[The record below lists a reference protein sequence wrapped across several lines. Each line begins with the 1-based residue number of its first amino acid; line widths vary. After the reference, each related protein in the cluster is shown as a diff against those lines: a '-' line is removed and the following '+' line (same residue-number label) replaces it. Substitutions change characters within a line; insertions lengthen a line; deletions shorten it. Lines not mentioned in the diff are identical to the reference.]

1 MVQIRLCIIEFAHT
15 LCLPSPDV
23 PVLACW
29 FQEEEGDLGRMVTTE
44 KLRSAQMSP
53 GALQISKDK
62 QLLFEATGFWI
73 DLLYTFLWTWVTDTL
88 TFHIKRGRHITTGES
103 IKSLKWRV
111 KHCLQNQV
119 LLGSY
124 PTLPLLCYMT
134 SYSILRLNVVEC

>member
-15 LCLPSPDV
+15 LCLPSMDA

-44 KLRSAQMSP
+44 KLRSAQMST

-62 QLLFEATGFWI
+62 QLFEATGFWI

-111 KHCLQNQV
+111 KHCL
-119 LLGSY
+119 
-124 PTLPLLCYMT
+124 
-134 SYSILRLNVVEC
+134 